1 MYIAK
6 HFDNN
11 YFCSLVINMQWFWQS
26 VCFSSG
32 NACCCTWLCTLSHKQ
47 NLVWVRHDC
56 RTLLRERT
64 AMCIDRRITLCS
76 GYSCN
81 SWRQTDVNSRVRFLL
96 FWRIYRAERSDITL
110 ESWMASLA
118 DRAANWDSLPRAHL
132 WRDSA
137 GTACLPSIVNV
148 SANFVSF
155 LARAVLQQRESIF
168 YLFFRLAVF
177 VT

>member
-81 SWRQTDVNSRVRFLL
+81 SWRQTDVNSRVSFLL
-96 FWRIYRAERSDITL
+96 ICLEQSREIRYNFRKLDGFPSQTELKTGILCQELIYDGIRQE
-110 ESWMASLA
+110 
-118 DRAANWDSLPRAHL
+118 HL
-132 WRDSA
+132 VYR
-137 GTACLPSIVNV
+137 
-148 SANFVSF
+148 
-155 LARAVLQQRESIF
+155 Q
-168 YLFFRLAVF
+168 
-177 VT
+177 

>member
-96 FWRIYRAERSDITL
+96 FWRIYRAKRSDITL
-110 ESWMASLA
+110 ESWMASPRRQSCKLRFSA
-118 DRAANWDSLPRAHL
+118 KSSFMTGFCRNSL
-132 WRDSA
+132 SA
-137 GTACLPSIVNV
+137 ISSQC
-148 SANFVSF
+148 
-155 LARAVLQQRESIF
+155 
-168 YLFFRLAVF
+168 
-177 VT
+177 